1 MQFIPQQNIFKRKKK
16 EAKCPKLCS
25 KSQEG
30 IHFATPWD
38 CRTKSSWPW
47 PEHRH
52 PVHTKGKKQTHAFP
66 CTYFLFY
73 LMNPTTSLFSVP
85 LYKNMCF
92 NNAVTLTAQGCRVL
106 YPVIMESDPEV
117 QPPRRKKSTI
127 AVNVGLNFY
136 LILPLTNLVLI
147 HVNRHWD
154 WSWLQPYG
162 LSLPVFQDIYYYAI
176 SWKCVGKNSR
186 MEWDLCAIK

>member
-1 MQFIPQQNIFKRKKK
+1 MLYSNLCNLYLNKIFLKGKKKKPNAQNCAQSHRKASILQPLGTAEQKAADPDQNTDTQFIPK
-16 EAKCPKLCS
+16 AKNRPMPS
-25 KSQEG
+25 
-30 IHFATPWD
+30 
-38 CRTKSSWPW
+38 
-47 PEHRH
+47 
-52 PVHTKGKKQTHAFP
+52 HALISYS
-66 CTYFLFY
+66 T

-85 LYKNMCF
+85 LYKITCF

-154 WSWLQPYG
+154 
-162 LSLPVFQDIYYYAI
+162 
-176 SWKCVGKNSR
+176 
-186 MEWDLCAIK
+186 